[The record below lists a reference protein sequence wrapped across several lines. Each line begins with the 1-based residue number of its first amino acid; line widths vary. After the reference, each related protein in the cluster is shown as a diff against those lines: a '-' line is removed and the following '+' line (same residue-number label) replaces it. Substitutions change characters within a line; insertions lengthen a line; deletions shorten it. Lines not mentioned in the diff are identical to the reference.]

1 MTAFFNNLKTV
12 LFLGMLTGLI
22 VAVGGLMGKQYIL
35 PFLAISIVMNFG
47 IWFFSD
53 TIAIKSMQG
62 REVTAANGPDLYRL
76 VEELSLNAG
85 VPTPRVYMCPQQS
98 PNAFATGRSPSH
110 SAVAVTE
117 GAVRL
122 LNYEELRGVLAHELA
137 HIKNRDTLISTVAA
151 VVAGV
156 LASIAQWG
164 FLLGGNRE
172 NSNPLIAL
180 VVTIVAA
187 LGAAMLRA
195 AISRSR
201 EFVADADG
209 ARIAGNPNGLI
220 SALRKLEMAG
230 RQVPLHTPNPA
241 MNNMFIIEPFAG
253 KSMLNMFATHP
264 PTEDR
269 VAALTA
275 LRQLM

>member
-1 MTAFFNNLKTV
+1 MTAFLNNLKTV
-12 LFLGMLTGLI
+12 VFLGILTGLI
-22 VAVGGLMGKQYIL
+22 VAVGGLLGKQYIL
-35 PFLAISIVMNFG
+35 PFLIISVLMNFG

-62 REVTAANGPDLYRL
+62 REVTAQSGPDLYRL
-76 VEELSLNAG
+76 VEELSQNASL
-85 VPTPRVYMCPQQS
+85 PMPRIYMCPQQS

-117 GAVRL
+117 GALQL
-122 LNYEELRGVLAHELA
+122 LNYHELRGVLAHELA

-187 LGAAMLRA
+187 LGAAMLRS

-209 ARIAGNPNGLI
+209 ARIAGNPDGLI
-220 SALRKLEMAG
+220 SALGKLEIAG
-230 RQVPLHTPNPA
+230 KRMPLHTPNPA

-253 KSMLNMFATHP
+253 KQMLNLFATHP
-264 PTEDR
+264 PTEAR
-269 VAALTA
+269 VAALMA
-275 LRQLM
+275 LRQAM

>member
-1 MTAFFNNLKTV
+1 MNAFFNNLKTV
-12 LFLGMLTGLI
+12 IFLGILTGLV
-22 VAVGGLMGKQYIL
+22 VAVGGILGKQFIL
-35 PFLAISIVMNFG
+35 PFLIISILMNFG

-53 TIAIKSMQG
+53 TIAIRSMHG
-62 REVTAANGPDLYRL
+62 REVTAQSAPDLHRL
-76 VEELSLNAG
+76 VAELSQNAG
-85 VPTPRVYMCPQQS
+85 LPTPRLYLCPQQS

-110 SAVAVTE
+110 AAVAVTE
-117 GAVRL
+117 GALRL
-122 LNYEELRGVLAHELA
+122 LNYQELRGVIAHELA
-137 HIKNRDTLISTVAA
+137 HIKNRDTLISTVSA

-164 FLLGGNRE
+164 FLLGGNRD

-209 ARIAGNPNGLI
+209 ARIAGNPDGLI
-220 SALRKLEMAG
+220 SALGKLELVG

-241 MNNMFIIEPFAG
+241 MNNLFIIEPFAG
-253 KSMLNMFATHP
+253 NQMLN
-264 PTEDR
+264 
-269 VAALTA
+269 
-275 LRQLM
+275 

>member
-1 MTAFFNNLKTV
+1 MNVFFNNLKTV
-12 LFLGMLTGLI
+12 LFLGILTGLV
-22 VAVGGLMGKQYIL
+22 VAVGGLLGKQFIL
-35 PFLAISIVMNFG
+35 PFLIISILMNFG

-62 REVTAANGPDLYRL
+62 REVTSQSGPDLYRL
-76 VEELSLNAG
+76 VEELSQNAG
-85 VPTPRVYMCPQQS
+85 LPMPRIYVCPQQS

-117 GAVRL
+117 GALKL
-122 LNYEELRGVLAHELA
+122 LNYQELRGVLAHELA

-187 LGAAMLRA
+187 LGAAMLRS

-209 ARIAGNPNGLI
+209 ARIAGNPDGLI
-220 SALRKLEMAG
+220 SALEKLEVVG
-230 RQVPLHTPNPA
+230 KQVPLNTPNPA

-253 KSMLNMFATHP
+253 KQMLNLFATHP
-264 PTEDR
+264 PTEAR
-269 VAALTA
+269 VAALEA
-275 LRQLM
+275 LRHSI

>member
-1 MTAFFNNLKTV
+1 MNAFFNNLKTV
-12 LFLGMLTGLI
+12 LFLGILTGLV
-22 VAVGGLMGKQYIL
+22 VAVGGLLGKQFIL
-35 PFLAISIVMNFG
+35 PFLAVSIVMNFG

-62 REVTAANGPDLYRL
+62 REVIAANGPDLYRL

-85 VPTPRVYMCPQQS
+85 VPTPRIYLCPQQS

-110 SAVAVTE
+110 SAIAVTE

-122 LNYEELRGVLAHELA
+122 LNYDELRGVLSHELA

-172 NSNPLIAL
+172 NSNPLVAL
-180 VVTIVAA
+180 AVTILAA

-220 SALRKLEMAG
+220 SALRKLESAS
-230 RQVPLHTPNPA
+230 RHVPLHTPNPA
-241 MNNMFIIEPFAG
+241 MNNMFIVEPFSGAG
-253 KSMLNMFATHP
+253 IMNMFATHP
-264 PTEDR
+264 PTEAR

-275 LRQLM
+275 LRQQM